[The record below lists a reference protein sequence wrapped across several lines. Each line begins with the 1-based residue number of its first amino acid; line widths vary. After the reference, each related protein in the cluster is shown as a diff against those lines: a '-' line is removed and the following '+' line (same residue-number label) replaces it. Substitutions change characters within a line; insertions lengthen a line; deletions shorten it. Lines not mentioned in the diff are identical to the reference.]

1 MAEATSQIREA
12 IDKTRTE
19 VVDAVG
25 ALGQTGE
32 VTKHLA
38 DAARDKGSQAKEHLA
53 DYAAQA
59 VSKASDLRDQAVEH
73 VPDRV
78 GPSIGDAVGQAREVA
93 ASATRDRG
101 HRWLVG
107 ASFLLV
113 VLAVIMVRRMRGPA

>member
-1 MAEATSQIREA
+1 MAEATAQIREA
-12 IDKTRTE
+12 IEKARSE
-19 VVDAVG
+19 AADAVG

-38 DAARDKGSQAKEHLA
+38 DAARGKGSQAKEQLA

-59 VSKASDLRDQAVEH
+59 VSKASDLRDQAVDH

-78 GPSIGDAVGQAREVA
+78 GPAIGDAVDQARGAA

-101 HRWLVG
+101 HRWLVA
-107 ASFLLV
+107 ASFLVV
-113 VLAVIMVRRMRGPA
+113 VLAVIMVRRMRGSE